1 MRKKDDLGE
10 ILMKKNNELIHI
22 FFATT
27 DNYVKY
33 MDVAITSLI
42 ENANKD
48 YNYKIV
54 VLHNGLSENNIKTL
68 NEHNDKNFTIEY
80 KCVEDEL
87 KNLGVELPDK
97 LHFTLASYYRLFIE
111 KLYPDIDR
119 AIYLD
124 CDIVVKGDIAKLYY
138 TDIGDNL
145 LGAINEQNCFLMPI
159 MTKYTIEVTGIDPH
173 KYFNSGVLLM
183 NLKEIRKFGL
193 LDRFVSLMTK
203 YNFESPMVDQDYLNN
218 ICRHRVKLLPNG
230 WNKESVPGQ
239 ELEGEL
245 YIKHYAFGNK
255 PWKTKEVEYW
265 DLFWDY
271 AKKSAF
277 YQEILDGF
285 NSITPKDIEM
295 EKIGI
300 GKMMEIVDRLLKSDH
315 TFKKLIIDKEDNI
328 APKCKTNKKVIVL
341 TKNKRLCVKN
351 KKVA

>member
-1 MRKKDDLGE
+1 
-10 ILMKKNNELIHI
+10 MKKNNELIHI

-42 ENANKD
+42 QNASKD
-48 YNYKIV
+48 YKYKIV
-54 VLHNGLSENNIKTL
+54 VLNNGLSEDNIKKL
-68 NEHNDKNFTIEY
+68 DAHNDENFTMEY
-80 KCVEDEL
+80 KSVEDEL

-111 KLYPDIDR
+111 KLYPNIDR

-124 CDIVVKGDIAKLYY
+124 CDIVVPGDISKLYF

-145 LGAINEQNCFLMPI
+145 LGAINEQNCFLIPI
-159 MTKYTIEVTGIDPH
+159 MTKYTIEVAGIDPH

-183 NLKEIRKFGL
+183 NLKEIRKFKL
-193 LDRFVSLMTK
+193 LDTFVNMMVK

-218 ICRHRVKLLPNG
+218 ICRKRVKLLPNG

-255 PWKTKEVEYW
+255 PWKTKEVEYF
-265 DLFWDY
+265 DLFWNY

-277 YQEILDGF
+277 YDEILAGY
-285 NSITPKDIEM
+285 NAITPKDLEM

-315 TFKKLIIDKEDNI
+315 TFKKVIIDKEDAKATSAKGKN
-328 APKCKTNKKVIVL
+328 NKKVIAL
-341 TKNKRLCVKN
+341 TKNRRLCIKNKN

>member
-1 MRKKDDLGE
+1 
-10 ILMKKNNELIHI
+10 MKNKEELIHI

-42 ENANKD
+42 ENADKD

-54 VLHNGLSENNIKTL
+54 VLHNGISKENEKILK
-68 NEHNDKNFTIEY
+68 EHNDENFT
-80 KCVEDEL
+80 
-87 KNLGVELPDK
+87 VELADVEKELAGIKEILPNK

-111 KLYPDIDR
+111 KMYPNIDK

-124 CDIVVKGDIAKLYY
+124 CDIVVPGDISKLYF

-145 LGAINEQNCFLMPI
+145 LGAINEQNCFLIPI
-159 MTKYTIEVTGIDPH
+159 MTTYIIEVTGIDPH
-173 KYFNSGVLLM
+173 KYFNSGVLLL
-183 NLKEIRKFGL
+183 NLKEIRKFKL
-193 LDRFVSLMTK
+193 LDTFVSMMIK

-218 ICRHRVKLLPNG
+218 ICRKRVKLLPNG

-255 PWKTKEVEYW
+255 PWKTDQVEYF

-271 AKKSAF
+271 AKKSKF
-277 YQEILDGF
+277 YDEILAGYKA
-285 NSITPKDIEM
+285 ITPKDLEM
-295 EKIGI
+295 EKVGI
-300 GKMMEIVDRLLKSDH
+300 GKMMEIVDRLLKSDY
-315 TFKKLIIDKEDNI
+315 TFKKVIIDKED
-328 APKCKTNKKVIVL
+328 AKATSAKGKDNKKVIVL
-341 TKNKRLCVKN
+341 TKNRRLCIKNKN

>member
-1 MRKKDDLGE
+1 
-10 ILMKKNNELIHI
+10 MKKEKELIHI

-42 ENANKD
+42 ENANKN

-54 VLHNGLSENNIKTL
+54 VLHNGISAKNLEIL
-68 NEHNDKNFTIEY
+68 NEHNDKNFTMEFAD
-80 KCVEDEL
+80 VENEL
-87 KNLGVELPDK
+87 SKVKNILPNK

-111 KLYPDIDR
+111 KMYPNIDR

-124 CDIVVKGDIAKLYY
+124 CDIVVPGDISKLYF

-145 LGAINEQNCFLMPI
+145 FGAVNEQNCFLTPI
-159 MTKYTIEVTGIDPH
+159 MTTYTIEVTGIDPH
-173 KYFNSGVLLM
+173 KYFNTGVLLM
-183 NLKEIRKFGL
+183 NLKEIRKFKL
-193 LDRFVSLMTK
+193 LETFVNMMIT

-218 ICRHRVKLLPNG
+218 ICRKRVKLLPNG

-255 PWKTKEVEYW
+255 PWTTNEVEYF

-271 AKKSAF
+271 AKKSKF
-277 YQEILDGF
+277 YDEILAGY
-285 NSITPKDIEM
+285 NAITPKDLKM

-300 GKMMEIVDRLLKSDH
+300 GKMMEIVDRLLVSDH
-315 TFKKLIIDKEDNI
+315 TFKKLIIDKEDGEQNN
-328 APKCKTNKKVIVL
+328 KNCRKNTKKVIVMG
-341 TKNKRLCVKN
+341 KNKRLCIKNKN
-351 KKVA
+351 KKAA

>member
-1 MRKKDDLGE
+1 MDTNKE
-10 ILMKKNNELIHI
+10 TIHI

-42 ENANKD
+42 ENASKE

-54 VLHNGLSENNIKTL
+54 ILHNGISEKNMNLL
-68 NEHNDKNFTIEY
+68 NEHFDNNFKIEY
-80 KCVEDEL
+80 KSVENEL
-87 KNLGVELPDK
+87 NNLGVELPDK

-111 KLYPDIDR
+111 KLYPNIDR

-124 CDIVVKGDIAKLYY
+124 CDLVVHGDISKLYF

-145 LGAINEQNCFLMPI
+145 LGAINEQNCFLMPM
-159 MTKYTIEVTGIDPH
+159 MTQYITEVTGLDPH

-183 NLKEIRKFGL
+183 NLKAIREFNLLEKFV
-193 LDRFVSLMTK
+193 DMMTT

-218 ICRHRVKLLPNG
+218 LCRNRVTLLPNG

-245 YIKHYAFGNK
+245 YIKHYAFGAK
-255 PWKTKEVEYW
+255 PWKTRDVEFFN
-265 DLFWDY
+265 LFWNY
-271 AKKSAF
+271 ARKSAF

-285 NSITPKDIEM
+285 NSITPEDIERDKVGM
-295 EKIGI
+295 
-300 GKMMEIVDRLLKSDH
+300 GKMMEIAQRLLTSDH
-315 TFKKLIIDKEDNI
+315 TFKKLIIDKENETV
-328 APKCKTNKKVIVL
+328 KMENKKR
-341 TKNKRLCVKN
+341 K
-351 KKVA
+351 AAA